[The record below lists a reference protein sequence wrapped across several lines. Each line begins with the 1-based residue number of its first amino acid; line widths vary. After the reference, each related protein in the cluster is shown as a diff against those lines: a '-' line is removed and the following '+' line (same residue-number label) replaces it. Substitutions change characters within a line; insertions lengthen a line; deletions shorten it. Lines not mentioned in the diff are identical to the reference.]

1 MMTVLSII
9 CIIYC
14 IGAIITFVSYGILSG
29 AFKDGFFGIIFSAG
43 FAFLWVYVIPAICY
57 EEYVREHR
65 KKERARKRNR
75 RN

>member
-1 MMTVLSII
+1 MIMTVLSII

-29 AFKDGFFGIIFSAG
+29 AFKDGFFGIIFAAG
-43 FAFLWVYVIPAICY
+43 FAFLWVYVIPAIFY
-57 EEYVREHR
+57 EESVRER
-65 KKERARKRNR
+65 KKKHARKRNR